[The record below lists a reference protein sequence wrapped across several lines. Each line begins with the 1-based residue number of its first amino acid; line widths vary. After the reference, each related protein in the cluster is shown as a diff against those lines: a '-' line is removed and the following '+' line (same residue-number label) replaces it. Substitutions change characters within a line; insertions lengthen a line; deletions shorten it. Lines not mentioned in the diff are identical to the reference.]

1 MKIAVCGKGGCG
13 KSTVSALLAKSMAK
27 KGYKVLVVDVDESNY
42 GLHSHLGLDM
52 PETLMDHFGG
62 KGEYGKKMQA
72 AREKKDASI
81 FDRKWKIIDIP
92 AGLLTSKDGIRL
104 LSVGKIEKFGEG
116 CACAMG
122 SLSRQF
128 FENLA
133 LKKNEVVIVDTE
145 AGIEHLGR
153 SVERGFDAVLV
164 VIDPSRESIRLSKKI
179 QEITKGNVGN
189 IYLVLN
195 KVEDG
200 VKELMIEALDGEKVA
215 AVIPANKD
223 LFKASL
229 AGKELTAEVS
239 EIDGLA
245 DLLLKKT
252 AL

>member
-52 PETLMDHFGG
+52 PDTLMDYFGG

-72 AREKKDASI
+72 ARDRKKESI
-81 FDRKWKIIDIP
+81 FDSKWKISDIP
-92 AGLLTSKDGIRL
+92 PCLLGSKDGIRL
-104 LSVGKIEKFGEG
+104 LSVGKVEKFGEG

-128 FENLA
+128 FENLS
-133 LKKNEVVIVDTE
+133 LNKDEIVIVDTE

-153 SVERGFDAVLV
+153 SIERGFDVVLIV
-164 VIDPSRESIRLSKKI
+164 VDPSRESIRLSKKI
-179 QEITKGNVGN
+179 QEIAKGNVGKVC
-189 IYLVLN
+189 LVLN

-200 VKELMIEALDGEKVA
+200 VKDVMLEALGREQVA
-215 AVIPANKD
+215 AVIPANKG
-223 LFKASL
+223 LFNNSL
-229 AGKELTAEVS
+229 AGRELTADVR
-239 EIDGLA
+239 EIDELA
-245 DLLLKKT
+245 EYLEKQ
-252 AL
+252 

>member
-62 KGEYGKKMQA
+62 KSGYGKKMQA
-72 AREKKDASI
+72 ARDRKGESI
-81 FDRKWKIIDIP
+81 FDRKWKISDIP
-92 AGLLTSKDGIRL
+92 AGLLASKDGIKL
-104 LSVGKIEKFGEG
+104 LSVGKVEKFGEG

-153 SVERGFDAVLV
+153 SVERGFDVILIV
-164 VIDPSRESIRLSKKI
+164 VDPSNESMRLSKKI
-179 QEITKGNVGN
+179 EAITKGKVGKV
-189 IYLVLN
+189 YLVLN

-200 VKELMIEALDGEKVA
+200 VGQIMLDALGRDKVA
-215 AVIPANKD
+215 AIIPASKD
-223 LFKASL
+223 LFAASL
-229 AGKELTAEVS
+229 AGKELMADLP

-245 DLLLKKT
+245 ELLLNRGS
-252 AL
+252 